1 MKLNTRL
8 VILLAAGGEVL
19 AISEPPYFAPTP
31 LPSNLTQP
39 SAPTTSSS
47 TPTVVFNLADPTVA
61 DMFQLG
67 LNNGLRKLC
76 LGNNSTISTLD
87 SDNSTS
93 LFDLPLEETQ
103 AGAVESTVT
112 VTENGVTSQTAFAMK
127 TTVTAVINLL
137 TFADSA
143 NVTSAILEEPE
154 VRRRANDI
162 ATRTA
167 TIQDV
172 TRTAT
177 IEFLPFATQQEITS
191 PTNAPSPASAAAP
204 AIESNGSNTLDN
216 QTAHQTD
223 SKQQADAIDIF
234 IAGFAVGEAMDNPC
248 DPINP
253 PDNSLVQASE
263 VEFQERK
270 RDSVYMRRSGS
281 DGLGT
286 GSLNTTVFGP
296 DRKELLKRHT
306 RRMVEDDGDK
316 RGGGGGGSSGAH
328 GGSSGGHGGSS
339 GARGGTGG
347 DSSAGNGGVKP
358 GTGAPGAA
366 TSNSTRPAPSN
377 SLWIFLLLTSATVS
391 LALAPTTSTT
401 GPPPN
406 PTTSLPAAFIPATSD
421 LSKPSL
427 TNKKLNF
434 KAGGSSCTSPLHSS
448 SSSPSSPAPLTTPIS
463 ANRHHYLSHYLSP
476 PAPSSSPSPTPL
488 PIPNQSQL
496 PSPDQ
501 ARDPPH

>member
-8 VILLAAGGEVL
+8 VILLAAGGEVM
-19 AISEPPYFAPTP
+19 AISEPAYFVPTS
-31 LPSNLTQP
+31 LSSNIAQA

-47 TPTVVFNLADPTVA
+47 TPRVTFNLSDPTVA

-103 AGAVESTVT
+103 PGAVESTVT
-112 VTENGVTSQTAFAMK
+112 VTGNGVTTQTAFAMK

-143 NVTSAILEEPE
+143 IVTSAILEEPE
-154 VRRRANDI
+154 IRRRANDI
-162 ATRTA
+162 AKRTA

-172 TRTAT
+172 TKTAT

-191 PTNAPSPASAAAP
+191 TTNATSPASAAAP
-204 AIESNGSNTLDN
+204 AIEGNGSSTPDN

-223 SKQQADAIDIF
+223 SQQQVDTVDIF

-253 PDNSLVQASE
+253 PDNSLVQAGE
-263 VEFQERK
+263 VKFQERK

-306 RRMVEDDGDK
+306 RRMVEDDDDK
-316 RGGGGGGSSGAH
+316 RGGGGGGSSGGH

-339 GARGGTGG
+339 EGHGGSGGARGSTGG

-377 SLWIFLLLTSATVS
+377 SLWIFLLLTSAAVS
-391 LALAPTTSTT
+391 T
-401 GPPPN
+401 
-406 PTTSLPAAFIPATSD
+406 I
-421 LSKPSL
+421 
-427 TNKKLNF
+427 
-434 KAGGSSCTSPLHSS
+434 
-448 SSSPSSPAPLTTPIS
+448 
-463 ANRHHYLSHYLSP
+463 
-476 PAPSSSPSPTPL
+476 
-488 PIPNQSQL
+488 
-496 PSPDQ
+496 
-501 ARDPPH
+501 

>member
-19 AISEPPYFAPTP
+19 AISEPAYFAPTP

-47 TPTVVFNLADPTVA
+47 TRTVVFNLADPTVA
-61 DMFQLG
+61 GMFQLG

-76 LGNNSTISTLD
+76 LGNSSTISTLD

-93 LFDLPLEETQ
+93 LIDLPLEETE
-103 AGAVESTVT
+103 AGIVMARTMESTVT
-112 VTENGVTSQTAFAMK
+112 VTGNGVTSQTAFAMK
-127 TTVTAVINLL
+127 TTVMAVINLL

-154 VRRRANDI
+154 VRRRANTRAVTVTAIDI

-167 TIQDV
+167 TIQNV

-177 IEFLPFATQQEITS
+177 IEFLAFATQQETAS
-191 PTNAPSPASAAAP
+191 TTNATSPASAAAP
-204 AIESNGSNTLDN
+204 AIEGNGSSTPDN

-223 SKQQADAIDIF
+223 SQQQVDTVDIF

-253 PDNSLVQASE
+253 PDNSLVQAGE
-263 VEFQERK
+263 VKFQERK

-306 RRMVEDDGDK
+306 RRMVEDDDDK
-316 RGGGGGGSSGAH
+316 RGGGGGGSSGGH
-328 GGSSGGHGGSS
+328 GGSSGGHGGSG
-339 GARGGTGG
+339 GARGGSGGARGSTGG

-366 TSNSTRPAPSN
+366 TSNSTRPSPSN

-391 LALAPTTSTT
+391 T
-401 GPPPN
+401 
-406 PTTSLPAAFIPATSD
+406 I
-421 LSKPSL
+421 
-427 TNKKLNF
+427 
-434 KAGGSSCTSPLHSS
+434 
-448 SSSPSSPAPLTTPIS
+448 
-463 ANRHHYLSHYLSP
+463 
-476 PAPSSSPSPTPL
+476 
-488 PIPNQSQL
+488 
-496 PSPDQ
+496 
-501 ARDPPH
+501 